1 MLVYIIDG
9 YNLTHRVKSLKS
21 SSTPQKDLVH
31 YIEKNRLTG
40 SKNNKV
46 IIVFDGGL
54 EIDVRQQ
61 SGSFNVFGSG
71 EVSAD
76 DVIRRKVSTIR
87 TKGEVVVVTDDRAL
101 RDSVRGPK
109 VKLCR
114 IADFIKLKSKDVPE
128 ADKDINY
135 TLQHEITEEMRK
147 IWLDE

>member
-21 SSTPQKDLVH
+21 SSTPQRDLVH
-31 YIEKNRLTG
+31 YIGKNRLTG

-46 IIVFDGGL
+46 NIIFDGGL
-54 EIDVRQQ
+54 EPGIRQQ
-61 SGSFNVFGSG
+61 SGFFNVLGSG
-71 EVSAD
+71 QDSAD
-76 DVIRRKVSTIR
+76 DLIRKKVAAISSKTEI
-87 TKGEVVVVTDDRAL
+87 VVVTDDRAL
-101 RDSVRGPK
+101 RDSVRRTN

-114 IADFIKLKSKDVPE
+114 IAEFIETKPKKVPE
-128 ADKDINY
+128 IDKDISY